1 MSEALVGEFFELVD
15 PPSGSTDQPIDD
27 SLLDSSDAS
36 DQETGNKAKTG
47 KTKGKDKL
55 KVKGSP
61 EPSEAMEVDDNDGL
75 VEPPMVQEERAPVK
89 RTPNL
94 EPFKDLFLDSLA
106 ELLEG
111 FEQFALTE
119 ASTDKE
125 LVWSVGHRDRSFKK
139 VEEVTLPAYYKMISN
154 VFRDR
159 NISFREGPAKEPA
172 AKPLDPTVGAK
183 VAQKAS
189 VARPANTHEC
199 MCANLHRMIFTCR
212 LAAADH
218 PMLCQAVVDSRR
230 TLEGSAESIKLPK
243 ADSSNVG
250 TIPKKPKQS
259 DTTSKLS
266 ESTKGEV
273 KSDSNSAEA
282 SKPKRKRKRPDR
294 SQSRNRSRGSSKD
307 KDSKPS
313 EPKKPGKR
321 KRTGKP
327 KKPPMNVS
335 SGSGS
340 SGKTDSSTGRG
351 SQSDVPKPAEHG
363 DKVVYRNGKI
373 DWRYAPLTP
382 TDLPP
387 DRTFSTDVRNG
398 FWHCSVS
405 KK

>member
-1 MSEALVGEFFELVD
+1 
-15 PPSGSTDQPIDD
+15 
-27 SLLDSSDAS
+27 
-36 DQETGNKAKTG
+36 
-47 KTKGKDKL
+47 
-55 KVKGSP
+55 
-61 EPSEAMEVDDNDGL
+61 
-75 VEPPMVQEERAPVK
+75 VEQEERAPVK

-119 ASTDKE
+119 ASIDKE
-125 LVWSVGHRDRSFKK
+125 LVWSVGHRNRRFKQ
-139 VEEVTLPAYYKMISN
+139 VEEVTLPALHKMISN

-159 NISFREGPAKEPA
+159 NINFKEGPIKEPA
-172 AKPLDPTVGAK
+172 AKPLDPMVGER

-189 VARPANTHEC
+189 VTRPANTHKC
-199 MCANLHRMIFTCR
+199 MCANLHRMIFTCQ

-218 PMLCQAVVDSRR
+218 PLLCQAVVDSRR
-230 TLEGSAESIKLPK
+230 TLEGSAMSIKLPK

-250 TIPKKPKQS
+250 TIPKKAKQS
-259 DTTSKLS
+259 DTTSEPS
-266 ESTKGEV
+266 ESAKGGQP
-273 KSDSNSAEA
+273 DSESAEV

-294 SQSRNRSRGSSKD
+294 SQSRNRSRGSSKS
-307 KDSKPS
+307 KDPQPS
-313 EPKKPGKR
+313 EPKKPGK
-321 KRTGKP
+321 KKWAGKLKKSP
-327 KKPPMNVS
+327 KNTA

-340 SGKTDSSTGRG
+340 SGKTDPSTGRG
-351 SQSDVPKPAEHG
+351 PPSGPPKPAEHG
-363 DKVVYRNGKI
+363 DKVVYRDGKI

-387 DRTFSTDVRNG
+387 DRTFSTDDRNG